1 MNTKLIKEIIDSYGG
16 TAAAA
21 KHFGYK
27 DSLADAEQYSIMVC
41 EGTWPDY
48 KNINPD
54 CGSDK

>member
-1 MNTKLIKEIIDSYGG
+1 MNIITIYITMIIAVLFLVIG
-16 TAAAA
+16 TMS
-21 KHFGYK
+21 YK
-27 DSLADAEQYSIMVC
+27 DSLADAEQYTIMVC